1 MRIVSWNSNGK
12 VVNLRKMMNSIGAQV
27 CLIQEPTATLDL
39 AGGTRRSADPIAITW
54 TGQQVAGNC
63 AQDNYFFGY
72 SQTITCS
79 YHLIQPDPRDAST
92 IEDRYA
98 RNFLI
103 VKVKGGGESVRI
115 ATFHAPYGL
124 STESREDLNISAV
137 EYLQALV
144 GSGLKFQRP
153 PKGGAAGTPAQKDV
167 DLILADTNIYDNTD
181 CNRLI
186 WPCVLNSPTG
196 KGRAGGS
203 LDRIFIRPL
212 RFLHYRCGRIYVRG
226 HAQAMSSLDRRAGN
240 VKDIVLPDEPEYQ
253 DWLKS
258 DHFAIYFDT
267 DPAHDDLPEFA
278 EGSGE
283 KRRRD
288 DSNLVELD
296 DRGRPR
302 EVKKTAVEGPPIG

>member
-39 AGGTRRSADPIAITW
+39 AGGTRRSADPSPITW

-63 AQDNYFFGY
+63 APGQLLFGY

-103 VKVKGGGESVRI
+103 VKVKGGVSRS
-115 ATFHAPYGL
+115 GL
-124 STESREDLNISAV
+124 LHFTHPTSYRPESREDLNISAV
-137 EYLQALV
+137 KYLQALV
-144 GSGLKFQRP
+144 GSGLKFHRP

-226 HAQAMSSLDRRAGN
+226 HAQAMSSLDRRSGN
-240 VKDIVLPDEPEYQ
+240 MTDIVLPDEPEYQ

-267 DPAHDDLPEFA
+267 DPAHDDLPESLKAQEKSGA
-278 EGSGE
+278 EMTATW
-283 KRRRD
+283 
-288 DSNLVELD
+288 SNWTIEA
-296 DRGRPR
+296 GRAR
-302 EVKKTAVEGPPIG
+302 